1 MKNYYCVVCKYLGC
15 ENAGKGDIALQE
27 FNRKF
32 FVRLPAAEFTV
43 IHGEC
48 GLEFT
53 YSPCDVYRKD
63 LAQMQEFS
71 PYPNFARLPSGE
83 VGATLENAAPWSRK

>member
-63 LAQMQEFS
+63 SWRRCKSFRRTRTLQDW
-71 PYPNFARLPSGE
+71 PS
-83 VGATLENAAPWSRK
+83 W